1 MFKPQLSKNTE
12 VYIDNMVVKSKVES
26 ERVNDHENIFESI
39 NYALMLPSALLVLVW
54 ASFLVIWSL
63 IVELN
68 STLIRS
74 RLLTI
79 CSLLGI
85 PRKSR
90 S

>member
-12 VYIDNMVVKSKVES
+12 IYIDNMVVKSKVES
-26 ERVNDHENIFESI
+26 EHVNDHGNIFESI
-39 NYALMLPSALLVLVW
+39 NYTLMLPSALLVLVW

-63 IVELN
+63 IVELK

-74 RLLTI
+74 RQLTI

-85 PRKSR
+85 PKRFKS
-90 S
+90 